1 MTPFKNPR
9 VLRISRKQSIRFR
22 FFAIRRI
29 VDRLCVVREWKQ
41 ISVAFAIYLFKI
53 LSDNMHSVALLCVI
67 SPFYRSNEFGEVA
80 IRPNFARIGYIWL
93 FKYGK
98 RSASRKTKNRWKML
112 PGSVMLSGRLFLRFL
127 SVNYC
132 NAVFNMSDTGA
143 KRASTVQ
150 IWRNFL
156 RTGRFKIGFLSRE
169 ECKTLA
175 MKGVG
180 GFE

>member
-1 MTPFKNPR
+1 
-9 VLRISRKQSIRFR
+9 
-22 FFAIRRI
+22 
-29 VDRLCVVREWKQ
+29 
-41 ISVAFAIYLFKI
+41 
-53 LSDNMHSVALLCVI
+53 
-67 SPFYRSNEFGEVA
+67 
-80 IRPNFARIGYIWL
+80 
-93 FKYGK
+93 
-98 RSASRKTKNRWKML
+98 ML